1 MKYTKKQYIQYL
13 AGIILTPMGVVLTIN
28 SHAGAGG
35 YDALNFAI
43 AVKLGIN
50 TSLAIYM
57 TAFLAVLIT
66 AGVRRGYP
74 RLTTFISSFLLGLS
88 TDVWNV
94 VLRRIEGDTIV
105 SSVII
110 LLLGMVLVASGI
122 AVYMHSGL
130 PTNPTDDMIVAFK
143 EKGIAIGTAKVCFDI
158 ICVVLAFILGGQIG
172 WGTIIITLGLGWLIQ
187 WFYAVFGRIFS
198 ADKVNEHQEKRA

>member
-1 MKYTKKQYIQYL
+1 MKYSKKQFIQYL

-43 AVKLGIN
+43 AGKLGIN

-88 TDVWNV
+88 TDGWNL
-94 VLRRIEGDTIV
+94 VLKTVEGKTFV
-105 SSVII
+105 SSVLI
-110 LLLGMVLVASGI
+110 LLLGMVLIAFGI

-143 EKGIAIGTAKVCFDI
+143 EKGIAIGTAKVCFDV

-187 WFYAVFGRIFS
+187 GFYGILGRMFGTDTVKQHKE
-198 ADKVNEHQEKRA
+198 A

>member
-1 MKYTKKQYIQYL
+1 MKYSRKQVIQYL

-43 AVKLGIN
+43 GDRLGIN
-50 TSLAIYM
+50 TSIAIYM

-66 AGVRRGYP
+66 AGVRKSYP

-94 VLRRIEGDTIV
+94 VLKDIHGNTIV
-105 SSVII
+105 TSLI
-110 LLLGMVLVASGI
+110 LLVLGMILIALGI
-122 AVYMHSGL
+122 AVYMISGL

-143 EKGIAIGTAKVCFDI
+143 EKGIAIGKAKVCFDI
-158 ICVVLAFILGGQIG
+158 ICVVLAFLLGGEIG

-187 WFYAVFGRIFS
+187 LFYGMFSKVFQ
-198 ADKVNEHQEKRA
+198 VNKA